1 MNILCCCQYYSVLCY
16 NNPVANIGER
26 ATIHLSPFAISDH
39 QQAMGLHAGLT
50 HFGDPRSSRNSSL
63 TAWQI
68 LQGKNPIIFNIIRWF
83 SGPMGQTNRRPS
95 VWCSKYLFFH
105 KILQNSLRKPFQ
117 FIFVFFY
124 KITKMKIKSFEGCR
138 GHIFCTEI
146 KILNSESHDISQKLR
161 KSKCLLFHFFSN
173 KVDQNT
179 IFAKLPSAKWLFLV
193 WLYISAIKSWKVY
206 T

>member
-68 LQGKNPIIFNIIRWF
+68 LQGKNSSIYNIIRLDACSF
-83 SGPMGQTNRRPS
+83 VQMNQRPS
-95 VWCSKYLFFH
+95 VWCSKTYFFSQFLAKFFTKIISIYSLFFYDFT
-105 KILQNSLRKPFQ
+105 KIRIKRLSALSL
-117 FIFVFFY
+117 
-124 KITKMKIKSFEGCR
+124 
-138 GHIFCTEI
+138 
-146 KILNSESHDISQKLR
+146 
-161 KSKCLLFHFFSN
+161 
-173 KVDQNT
+173 
-179 IFAKLPSAKWLFLV
+179 
-193 WLYISAIKSWKVY
+193 
-206 T
+206 